1 MSKDDALN
9 YVASRLGVPPDA
21 LDKLINFESKWN
33 PLARNPISGARG
45 LIQFMHSTAK
55 TLGFKNAD
63 ELVEKYPTIEN
74 QLYGPVLTYLSQF
87 KPFGNPFPQSLYL
100 SVFYP
105 AFRRMP
111 LDTLFPDAVQKSN
124 PGIKY
129 VGDYVAKV
137 EKKNFSLKKYSV
149 LGFILPIAAACFA
162 VYYKHFKRGVPD
174 E

>member
-1 MSKDDALN
+1 
-9 YVASRLGVPPDA
+9 
-21 LDKLINFESKWN
+21 
-33 PLARNPISGARG
+33 
-45 LIQFMHSTAK
+45 LIQFTNSTARK
-55 TLGFKNAD
+55 LGFKSAD
-63 ELVEKYPTIEN
+63 ELIEKYPTIEN
-74 QLYGPVLTYLSQF
+74 QLFGPVLTYLSQL

-111 LDTLFPDAVQKSN
+111 LDTLFPDSVRKVN

-149 LGFILPIAAACFA
+149 LGFILPIAAVTLA
-162 VYYKHFKRGVPD
+162 VYFKQFKRRMENVKGTGIR
-174 E
+174 

>member
-1 MSKDDALN
+1 MSKADALN
-9 YVASRLGVPPDA
+9 YVASRLGVPPAA
-21 LDKLINFESKWN
+21 LDKLIAFESGWN
-33 PLARNPISGARG
+33 PQARNPVSGARG
-45 LIQFMHSTAK
+45 LIQFMHSTARN
-55 TLGFKNAD
+55 LGFKDAD
-63 ELVEKYPTIEN
+63 ELIKKYPTVEN

-105 AFRRMP
+105 AYRRLP
-111 LDTLFPDAVQKSN
+111 LDTIFPDAVQKSN

-137 EKKNFSLKKYSV
+137 EKKKFSLKKYSV
-149 LGFILPIAAACFA
+149 LGFLLPIAAASVA
-162 VYYKHFKRGVPD
+162 VFYKHIKRGVLN